1 MSLVT
6 VIFLA
11 IALSIDA
18 CVVSFAYGL
27 VLTENNF
34 KNALSLATFT
44 GVAQGVMPVVGF
56 FATQSVYKYIE
67 PISKFLVFAIFMYL
81 GIKFIQEAFEHDKEI
96 PLCLDL
102 KCLIMVA
109 IATSIDAF
117 GAGINLML
125 THTKILPSAILI
137 ACTTFLFAFAGY
149 FSGCCM
155 KKISTKILEVTGGV
169 ILILIAIK
177 SIF

>member
-1 MSLVT
+1 MSLT
-6 VIFLA
+6 AIILLA

-18 CVVSFAYGL
+18 CVVSFTYGL
-27 VLTENNF
+27 VLTDNKF
-34 KNALSLATFT
+34 KNAFSLAVFT
-44 GVAQGVMPVVGF
+44 GIAQGIMPLIGF

-67 PISKFLVFAIFMYL
+67 PISKFLVFAIFIYL

-102 KCLIMVA
+102 KCLLLVA
-109 IATSIDAF
+109 AATSIDAF

-125 THTKILPSAILI
+125 THTKILPSALLI
-137 ACTTFLFAFAGY
+137 ACTTFIFVFFGY

-155 KKISTKILEVTGGV
+155 KKISTKFLETIGGL
-169 ILILIAIK
+169 ILILLAIQ
-177 SIF
+177 SLF

>member
-1 MSLVT
+1 MSLAA
-6 VIFLA
+6 IILLA

-27 VLTENNF
+27 VLTEQKF
-34 KNALSLATFT
+34 KNALSLAIFT
-44 GVAQGVMPVVGF
+44 GVAQGVMPVIGF
-56 FATQSVYKYIE
+56 YATQSVYKHIE
-67 PISKFLVFAIFMYL
+67 PISKFLIFAIFIYL

-125 THTKILPSAILI
+125 THTKILPSALLI
-137 ACTTFLFAFAGY
+137 ACTTFAFAFAGY
-149 FSGCCM
+149 FGGCFM
-155 KKISTKILEVTGGV
+155 KKFSTKILEITGG
-169 ILILIAIK
+169 LILIFLAIK
-177 SIF
+177 SLF